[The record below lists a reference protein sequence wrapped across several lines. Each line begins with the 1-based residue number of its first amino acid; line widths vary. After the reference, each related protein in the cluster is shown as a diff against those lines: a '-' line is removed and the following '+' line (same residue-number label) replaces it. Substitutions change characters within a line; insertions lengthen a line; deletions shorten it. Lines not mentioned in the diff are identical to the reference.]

1 MSTPTA
7 DDWEQL
13 LWSLMAIDNAERNRA
28 EALFAELKTQSDV
41 TLAGLVQIIH
51 SQRSDDVRGLA
62 AVLLRRVLLRDAVS
76 LWPEASDDVRSAVK
90 ERLLQVLQTE
100 ENRSIRRKVCDTVGE
115 LASSILDD
123 GQWDDLIPTL
133 LQWLES
139 PNVTTR
145 ETTLRVFEMIAMYL
159 AAMLESSEGDV
170 QAQFET
176 MVLSTLAAALQ
187 DVASGRVALNAT
199 RALAMLLL
207 NMESLQALQRP
218 ELLQNTLPLVL
229 AALHA
234 MLQSGRFDDVME
246 ALEVLIEVTEP
257 HASFFKPLLREF
269 VDTMVRIADRPEPP
283 ASSAS
288 ASSSSSSSSSCMP
301 DGCRQL
307 AMEFLVSIAENA
319 TGACRKLPK
328 NAFVHAV
335 FPVTFRMMLELDDL
349 DTWSVATC
357 DDQEDVRQHE
367 ISNFDVGSEALE
379 RLVGA
384 LGAKKSL
391 PRCFALIQEYA
402 GRGDSWVHRHAA
414 LVGLCQIL
422 ELLAPAQ
429 LEDVTKH
436 LLAQAYDAHPRVCC
450 TAIDVIGQLS
460 MDQGPAFQE
469 TYHKEA
475 LTVLSHYLQDPETP
489 RLQAHAATALRQFLD
504 MCPPELL
511 APYLET
517 VLQQLFR
524 VLQTAAAPTASAETL
539 AARHVVR
546 EQTITAL
553 SSAATV
559 AGAGFAAYYG
569 AVMPTLQSILLDC
582 LRESTASGAAGA
594 FTLGGITLEC
604 ISLVA
609 VAVGKDVFGPDAL
622 GVMTVMADMQNTP
635 AIAENE
641 GIRTYLLQAW
651 VRLGKCLGPAFAS
664 YLPVVMPTL
673 LAAAALQAEFEVDP
687 SMLPG
692 DDAASSDGSELSM
705 SDDIQLAQVN
715 DRCLSIRTSVLE
727 EKATACQLLVE
738 LVTELED
745 AFFPYAE
752 QVTQLLAPLL
762 TDSVHADIRGAAVSA
777 LPALVRCVAR
787 ATAAK
792 GAEPCKQMLDF
803 ALGRLVH
810 ALTSEPELE
819 LVLSMMHS
827 MKLCIDHAQ
836 AAQPDVRLNDAQLR
850 EVVHALLVVLADSFQ
865 RRAVK
870 RAERSVE
877 RAEDVEAVGHDD
889 DDDDDDDSD
898 GGSESDV
905 QFLMADCIGHLAKT
919 HGAAFFPVFH
929 ALLWDKIVEL
939 TQPHCLPEDRK
950 LALYVLDDVLE
961 HCGAPAMRELDT
973 FVPLLLDVLQSS
985 DGYPPVVQASAF
997 GLGVCA
1003 RLGGAAFARH
1013 APATL
1018 QLLLDVVALPYAQEP
1033 AMRNATDNAVSAIG
1047 LIAECQAASV
1057 DAAALF
1063 PRWLAMLPLRGDLEE
1078 SVAVL
1083 TRLCRY
1089 VLERHELVLGHDGRH
1104 VAGVVRVFADTLA
1117 HARQFTRHVGDE
1129 AFAELRQRMA
1139 EALALLRASMPEDAM
1154 QAAWGALSAPQQ
1166 AALHA
1171 LFT

>member
-1 MSTPTA
+1 MSTPSA

-76 LWPEASDDVRSAVK
+76 LWPDASDDVRSGVK
-90 ERLLQVLQTE
+90 EQLLQVLQTE

-159 AAMLESSEGDV
+159 ASMLESSEGDV

-176 MVLSTLAAALQ
+176 MVLSTLAKSLQ

-207 NMESLQALQRP
+207 NMESLSALQRP

-269 VDTMVRIADRPEPP
+269 VDTMVHIADRRDDATAN
-283 ASSAS
+283 ASVA
-288 ASSSSSSSSSCMP
+288 AIP

-328 NAFVHAV
+328 NAFVNAV
-335 FPVTFRMMLELDDL
+335 YPVTFRMMLELDDL

-384 LGAKKSL
+384 IGAKKSL

-402 GRGDSWVHRHAA
+402 SRGDSWVHRHAA

-422 ELLAPAQ
+422 ELLAPSQ
-429 LEDVTKH
+429 LEEVTKH
-436 LLAQAYDAHPRVCC
+436 LLAQAYDAHARVCC

-460 MDQGPAFQE
+460 MDQGPTFQE
-469 TYHKEA
+469 TYHNEA
-475 LTVLSHYLQDPETP
+475 LTVLSHYLADPEKP

-504 MCPPELL
+504 MCSPELL

-524 VLQTAAAPTASAETL
+524 VLQTAAPPNASAETL

-559 AGAGFAAYYG
+559 AGAGFAARF
-569 AVMPTLQSILLDC
+569 LLDC

-635 AIAENE
+635 AIVENE

-651 VRLGKCLGPAFAS
+651 VRLAKCLGAAFAS

-673 LAAAALQAEFEVDP
+673 LAAAAQQAEFEVDP
-687 SMLPG
+687 TMLPGGG

-738 LVTELED
+738 LVTQLED

-787 ATAAK
+787 ATSDK

-810 ALTSEPELE
+810 ALTSEPELD
-819 LVLSMMHS
+819 LVMSMMHS

-836 AAQPDVRLNDAQLR
+836 AAQRDVRLNDAQLR
-850 EVVHALLVVLADSFQ
+850 EVVQALLVVLADSFQ

-877 RAEDVEAVGHDD
+877 RAEDVEAVMRHGDYDGAHDD
-889 DDDDDDDSD
+889 DDEDDDSD
-898 GGSESDV
+898 SGAESDV

-919 HGAAFFPVFH
+919 HGAAFFPVFQ

-939 TQPHCLPEDRK
+939 SQPHCLPEDRK

-961 HCGAPAMRELDT
+961 HCGAPAMHELDT
-973 FVPLLLDVLQSS
+973 FVPLLLEVLQSS

-1047 LIAECQAASV
+1047 LIAECQSATV

-1078 SVAVL
+1078 SLEVL
-1083 TRLCRY
+1083 KRLCRY
-1089 VLERHELVLGHDGRH
+1089 VHERHELVLGHDGRH

-1117 HARQFTRHVGDE
+1117 HARSFSRHVGDE

-1154 QAAWGALSAPQQ
+1154 QAAWAALSAPQQ

-1171 LFT
+1171 LFTS